1 MIYKFKSKAS
11 GDVIMLGPN
20 GDTLLRAIGREP
32 AAKGIIEVAAMP
44 AAIQAIQQA
53 VAADD
58 AARAAAKAA
67 TDPDAGHA
75 AQGDTVALRPRLWPM
90 VDMLQRALAARVDV
104 VWGV

>member
-1 MIYKFKSKAS
+1 
-11 GDVIMLGPN
+11 MLGPN

-32 AAKGIIEVAAMP
+32 AAKGIIEVAAMA

-58 AARAAAKAA
+58 AARAEARADADGPAAA
-67 TDPDAGHA
+67 H
-75 AQGDTVALRPRLWPM
+75 GDSVALRPRRWPM

>member
-1 MIYKFKSKAS
+1 
-11 GDVIMLGPN
+11 MLGPN

-32 AAKGIIEVAAMP
+32 AAKGIIEVAAMA

-53 VAADD
+53 VADDD
-58 AARAAAKAA
+58 AARADAKAA
-67 TDPDAGHA
+67 ADPDNSPTH
-75 AQGDTVALRPRLWPM
+75 QGDSVALRPRLWPM